1 MPDASS
7 IAQSAPA
14 PALPVRVC
22 TLSGGKAQV
31 RFYVLHMLGALF
43 PLTAGDLLYGWR
55 VPATLAVVLL
65 SITGALLIW
74 RKIGARGAAL
84 HLPHALWM
92 GVLLTMMLPPHLLL
106 GRDAAALKIDPS
118 IWMILP
124 AAALL
129 LVMLI
134 WLFSSGMFP
143 RIYPLLLTYVTV
155 VILFGGTLSP
165 HLVLHRSYVFFGD
178 LADADL
184 NKPIS
189 MQVSREE
196 AWVYLRGRPESTAM
210 YVRKTAAERLSQYTR
225 ATVAPQREVISVDG
239 LLRGSMPPLE
249 DLVIGGHPG
258 PIGASSA
265 IAVII
270 GGLFLLYRGLIDYR
284 VPLFVTGTALAAFLL
299 LPIPVL
305 ITETSSQWR
314 PLAFSHLDWPSIVT
328 FANYELMASPLLL
341 VSFFM
346 ASSRAVC
353 PTTRDG
359 VNVYA
364 ILLGLTAAAGQLYL
378 SVAWGPYAALLLIGL
393 LSRPLDAMFEE
404 SHER

>member
-1 MPDASS
+1 MPDALS
-7 IAQSAPA
+7 ITQSAPTPT
-14 PALPVRVC
+14 PAVPLC
-22 TLSGGKAQV
+22 TLSGGKTQV
-31 RFYVLHMLGALF
+31 RFYLLHMLGALF

-55 VPATLAVVLL
+55 VPAILAVILL

-74 RKIGARGAAL
+74 RKIGPRGAAL
-84 HLPHALWM
+84 HLPQALWL

-143 RIYPLLLTYVTV
+143 RIYPLLLTYVAI
-155 VILFGGTLSP
+155 VILYRGALSP

-178 LADADL
+178 LADADRD
-184 NKPIS
+184 NPIP

-196 AWVYLRGRPESTAM
+196 AWVYLHGRPRSTALFL
-210 YVRKTAAERLSQYTR
+210 RKTAGDRLTEYTR

-284 VPLFVTGTALAAFLL
+284 VPLFVAGTALAAFLL

-328 FANYELMASPLLL
+328 FANYEMMASPLLL
-341 VSFFM
+341 MAFFL
-346 ASSRAVC
+346 ASSFSIC

-359 VNVYA
+359 VKIYA
-364 ILLGLTAAAGQLYL
+364 ILLGLTAAAAQLYL
-378 SVAWGPYAALLLIGL
+378 SVAWGPYVALLLIGL
-393 LSRPLDAMFEE
+393 LSRPLDAMFED
-404 SHER
+404 SHE